1 MEQYLD
7 GVELAQLLKIPITS
21 VDYYRRAK
29 GLPSVRIGKHNRYLL
44 REVQNW
50 MDKTGGTDGRD

>member
-7 GVELAQLLKIPITS
+7 RDELARFLKIPITS
-21 VDYYRRAK
+21 IDYYRRVK

-44 REVQNW
+44 REVQGW
-50 MDKTGGTDGRD
+50 MDKLRRG